1 MMVSAFLI
9 DDDAELNREVAA
21 LLGILMEHGWGTE
34 GFQKHPMTLK
44 IVGLAGDSKRS
55 ARALQRRLQPTWEK
69 LEKEFPGAFTV
80 VLLDA
85 PHVPKR

>member
-1 MMVSAFLI
+1 MDLVYPLECI
-9 DDDAELNREVAA
+9 QREVVA

>member
-1 MMVSAFLI
+1 
-9 DDDAELNREVAA
+9 
-21 LLGILMEHGWGTE
+21 
-34 GFQKHPMTLK
+34 MTLK
-44 IVGLAGDSKRS
+44 IVGLAGDPKRS